1 MTHRPYRLR
10 RARGFTLVEA
20 ITVVVIIGIIGAIVA
35 VFIRAPIIGYRD
47 TVARAELTDQA
58 DLALRRMARDI
69 RLALPNSVRVNA
81 AGDHLEFLQTRSGA
95 RYISVEDG
103 IDNNLALRFDNP
115 AQTAFAAL
123 APPASFGQVRAGD
136 YVVVTNLG
144 MGFAPAN
151 AYDLSSACVSAGSGT
166 GAGNIAQ
173 ITRIDAPSTA
183 TVNTDAGA
191 VTLPVRG
198 ITLAVNPFACQS
210 IPMVSPRQRFQVV
223 SGPVS
228 FFCTDAG
235 NGTFT
240 LWRAWDYP
248 INAVQTIPS
257 TGKRAMLAA
266 GLTRCN
272 GLFNADGN
280 VALQRTGLVLLAID
294 MQGRNADAGKIR
306 LVHQVHVDNTP

>member
-1 MTHRPYRLR
+1 MTRRPYRLR

-20 ITVVVIIGIIGAIVA
+20 IVVIVIIGIVSAMVA
-35 VFIRAPIIGYRD
+35 VFIRAPILGYRD

-103 IDNNLALRFDNP
+103 IDNSLALRFDDP
-115 AQTAFAAL
+115 TKTDFAAL
-123 APPASFGQVRAGD
+123 APPASFSQARVND

-151 AYDLSSACVSAGSGT
+151 AYDLSTT
-166 GAGNIAQ
+166 GAGNIAA
-173 ITRIDAPSTA
+173 ITGIDAPSTA
-183 TVNTDAGA
+183 TVNTDAGT
-191 VTLPVRG
+191 VTLPVRR
-198 ITLAVNPFACQS
+198 ITLAANPFARQA

-240 LWRAWDYP
+240 LWRAWGYG
-248 INAVQTIPS
+248 INATQTIPT
-257 TGKRAMLAA
+257 TGPRAMLAT
-266 GLTRCN
+266 GLTRCS

-280 VALQRTGLVLLAID
+280 VALQRTGLVVVAIE
-294 MQGRNADAGKIR
+294 MQSRNADAGKIR